1 MKTVIRKSFKRELF
15 LCFIV
20 VALVPMV
27 VTGCFLVNVL
37 KARLSRDYEEKTQ
50 EQLISVENRLA
61 GVFDEMDRAAR
72 EIMSDKV
79 IVDGITQTD
88 SWLKNKAY
96 KRLYEKTQDLRETAW
111 FHIYDAEG
119 FCGLSTSPQGAA
131 DELPP
136 YWGLLKVARTHSQE
150 MILRRASWEQGSE
163 KICLQGARAILDE
176 NEECLG
182 FVVMDITEDHFETIL
197 SGTYNEENGIAVLNS
212 YWEDVYSTKA
222 AKEVSLAQTL
232 RTRRM
237 AGEDLRQTT
246 DGITFYI
253 APLGQ
258 TGLYII
264 LGKEPVFTRDVTD
277 MTVGVM
283 MIMAVCSLFLCIAA
297 AGVMSNYLT
306 APVKKLSQAMAR
318 VEGGDL
324 DVQVGSGRKDEFGQL
339 SASFDGMTRQI
350 KENLALQVKQQKEL
364 NDSNIAMMQA
374 QLNPH
379 FLYNTLDTIKWVAK
393 AHHVPELATLASGL
407 AKILRTSISE
417 AQFISLSEE
426 VSLVCAYMDIQ
437 KIRFDGNFSYDVELP
452 LELEDCMVP
461 KMIIQPI
468 VENAII
474 HGLKERKNGHIFLNI
489 YEEEETLSIEV
500 YDDGCGM
507 DETIL
512 GLLKERNREE
522 LKGHIGFY
530 NVDTIIRLHY
540 GTQYGLYAE
549 NQPEGGARVRITL
562 PKVKRSSNAYA
573 RGHFAKNF

>member
-1 MKTVIRKSFKRELF
+1 MEETGTVGMKTVIRKSFKRELF

-20 VALVPMV
+20 VALVPLV
-27 VTGCFLVNVL
+27 ITGCFLVSVL

-50 EQLISVENRLA
+50 EQLISVENRMT
-61 GVFDEMDRAAR
+61 GIFDEMDQVAK
-72 EIMSDKV
+72 EIMSDRV

-96 KRLYEKTQDLRETAW
+96 KRLYEKTQDLREAAW
-111 FHIYDAEG
+111 FHIYDAQG
-119 FCGLSTSPQGAA
+119 VCSLSTSPQGAEG
-131 DELPP
+131 DLPV

-150 MILRRASWEQGSE
+150 MILRRASWDQSPETL
-163 KICLQGARAILDE
+163 CLQGARAILDE

-182 FVVMDITEDHFETIL
+182 FVVIDMTEDHFETIL
-197 SGTYNEENGIAVLNS
+197 SGAYNEENGIAVLNS

-222 AKEVSLAQTL
+222 AKEASLAQTL

-237 AGEDLRQTT
+237 AGEDLRQAT
-246 DGITFYI
+246 DDITFYI
-253 APLGQ
+253 APIEQ

-264 LGKEPVFTRDVTD
+264 LGKEPVFTQDVTS
-277 MTVGVM
+277 MTIGVM
-283 MIMAVCSLFLCIAA
+283 MIMAVGSLLLCVMA

-306 APVKKLSQAMAR
+306 APIKRLLQAMAR

-324 DVQVGSGRKDEFGQL
+324 DVQIESGRKDELGQL

-393 AHHVPELATLASGL
+393 AHHVSELATMASGL

-474 HGLKERKNGHIFLNI
+474 HGLKERENGHIFVNI
-489 YEEEETLSIEV
+489 YEEEAALCIDV

-512 GLLKERNREE
+512 GLLRERNREE

-549 NQPEGGARVRITL
+549 NQAEGGARVRVTL
-562 PKVKRSSNAYA
+562 PIVRE
-573 RGHFAKNF
+573 

>member
-1 MKTVIRKSFKRELF
+1 MKIIIRKSFKRELF

-20 VALVPMV
+20 VALVPLV
-27 VTGCFLVNVL
+27 ITGCFLVSIL

-50 EQLISVENRLA
+50 AQLVSVEERMTDTFDKMELA
-61 GVFDEMDRAAR
+61 AEKILADQ
-72 EIMSDKV
+72 V

-96 KRLYEKTQDLRETAW
+96 KRLYEKTQDLREVAW
-111 FHIYDAEG
+111 FHVYDAQG
-119 FCGLSTSPQGAA
+119 VCSLSTSPQGVAE
-131 DELPP
+131 DLPA
-136 YWGLLKVARTHSQE
+136 YWGLLKVARTHPQD
-150 MILRRASWEQGSE
+150 MILRRAFWNQNSE
-163 KICLQGARAILDE
+163 APCLQGARTILNQ
-176 NEECLG
+176 NEECVG
-182 FVVMDITEDHFETIL
+182 FVVVDMTETHFEAIL
-197 SGTYNEENGIAVLNS
+197 SGAYDEQNGIAVLDS
-212 YWEDVYSTKA
+212 FWEDVYSTKA
-222 AKEVSLAQTL
+222 AKEASLAQTL
-232 RTRRM
+232 RARWM

-253 APLGQ
+253 APITQ

-264 LGKEPVFTRDVTD
+264 LGKEPVFTQDVTN
-277 MTVGVM
+277 MTVGVI
-283 MIMAVCSLFLCIAA
+283 MIMAICSLLLCIMA
-297 AGVMSNYLT
+297 AGIMSNYLT
-306 APVKKLSQAMAR
+306 APVKRLSKAMER
-318 VEGGDL
+318 VENGDL
-324 DVQVGSGRKDEFGQL
+324 GVQIRSRRRDELGQL
-339 SASFDGMTRQI
+339 STSFDGMTRQI
-350 KENLALQVKQQKEL
+350 KENLELQVKQQKEL

-393 AHHVPELATLASGL
+393 AHHVSELATMASGL

-426 VSLVCAYMDIQ
+426 ISLVCAYMDIQ
-437 KIRFDGNFSYDVELP
+437 KIRFDGNFTYDVELP

-474 HGLKERKNGHIFLNI
+474 HGLKERENGHIFLNI
-489 YEEEETLSIEV
+489 YEEQEMLCIEV

-549 NQPEGGARVRITL
+549 NQTEGGAKVRVTL
-562 PKVKRSSNAYA
+562 PVVRD
-573 RGHFAKNF
+573 

>member
-20 VALVPMV
+20 VALVPLV
-27 VTGCFLVNVL
+27 ITGCFLVSVL

-50 EQLISVENRLA
+50 EQLISVENRMT
-61 GVFDEMDRAAR
+61 GVFDEMDQVAQ
-72 EIMSDKV
+72 EIMSDRV

-96 KRLYEKTQDLRETAW
+96 KRLYEKTQNLREAAW
-111 FHIYDAEG
+111 FHVYDAQG
-119 FCGLSTSPQGAA
+119 VCSLSTSPQGAA
-131 DELPP
+131 GELPV

-150 MILRRASWEQGSE
+150 MILRRASWDQSPETL
-163 KICLQGARAILDE
+163 CLQGARAVLDE

-182 FVVMDITEDHFETIL
+182 FVVIDMTETHFETIL

-222 AKEVSLAQTL
+222 AKEASLAQTL

-237 AGEDLRQTT
+237 AGEDLRQIT
-246 DGITFYI
+246 DDITFYI
-253 APLGQ
+253 APLGG

-264 LGKEPVFTRDVTD
+264 LGKEPVFTGDVTN

-283 MIMAVCSLFLCIAA
+283 MIMAVCSLLLCVMA

-306 APVKKLSQAMAR
+306 APVKRLLRAMSR

-324 DVQVGSGRKDEFGQL
+324 DVQIGSGRKDEFGQL
-339 SASFDGMTRQI
+339 SAGFDGMTRQI
-350 KENLALQVKQQKEL
+350 KENLDLQVKQQKEL

-393 AHHVPELATLASGL
+393 AHHVPELATMASGL

-417 AQFISLSEE
+417 AQFIHLSEE
-426 VSLVCAYMDIQ
+426 ISLVCAYMDIQ

-461 KMIIQPI
+461 KLIIQPI

-474 HGLKERKNGHIFLNI
+474 HGLKERKNGHIFINI
-489 YEEEETLSIEV
+489 YEEKEMLYIEV

-512 GLLKERNREE
+512 GLLRRRDREA

-549 NQPEGGARVRITL
+549 NQAEGGARVRVTL
-562 PKVKRSSNAYA
+562 PVVRE
-573 RGHFAKNF
+573 

>member
-1 MKTVIRKSFKRELF
+1 MIRTVIRKSFKRELF

-20 VALVPMV
+20 VALVPLV
-27 VTGCFLVNVL
+27 ITECFLVSTL

-50 EQLISVENRLA
+50 EQLVSVENRMTDI
-61 GVFDEMDRAAR
+61 FDEMEKVAG
-72 EIMSDKV
+72 EIMADEV

-111 FHIYDAEG
+111 FHVYDAQG
-119 FCGLSTSPQGAA
+119 VCSLSTSPQGAA
-131 DELPP
+131 GDLPA

-150 MILRRASWEQGSE
+150 MILRRASWKQSAASL
-163 KICLQGARAILDE
+163 CLQGACAILDE

-182 FVVMDITEDHFETIL
+182 FVVVDMTEAHFETIL
-197 SGTYNEENGIAVLNS
+197 SGTYDEENGIAILNS
-212 YWEDVYSTKA
+212 YWEDVYSTKQ
-222 AKEVSLAQTL
+222 AKEASLAQTL

-237 AGEDLRQTT
+237 AGESLRQTT

-253 APLGQ
+253 APIEQ

-264 LGKEPVFTRDVTD
+264 LGKEPVFTQDVTS
-277 MTVGVM
+277 MAAGVM
-283 MIMAVCSLFLCIAA
+283 MIMTVCSLLLCILAA
-297 AGVMSNYLT
+297 VVMSNYLT

-324 DVQVGSGRKDEFGQL
+324 DVQIKSGRKDEFGQL

-350 KENLALQVKQQKEL
+350 KENLELQVKQQKEL

-393 AHHVPELATLASGL
+393 AHHVSELATLASGL
-407 AKILRTSISE
+407 ARILRTSISE
-417 AQFISLSEE
+417 AQFISMSEE
-426 VSLVCAYMDIQ
+426 ISLVCAYMDIQ

-452 LELEDCMVP
+452 FELEDCMVP

-474 HGLKERKNGHIFLNI
+474 HGLKEREQGHIFLNI
-489 YEEEETLSIEV
+489 YEEEGVLCIEV

-512 GLLKERNREE
+512 GLLKERNREK

-549 NQPEGGARVRITL
+549 NQTEGGAKVRVTL
-562 PKVKRSSNAYA
+562 PVVRMDL
-573 RGHFAKNF
+573 GQ

>member
-20 VALVPMV
+20 VALVPLV
-27 VTGCFLVNVL
+27 ITGCFLVNTL

-50 EQLISVENRLA
+50 EQLVSVENRMLD
-61 GVFDEMDRAAR
+61 VFDEMEQVSE
-72 EIMSDKV
+72 EIMSDSV
-79 IVDGITQTD
+79 IVEGITQTD

-96 KRLYEKTQDLRETAW
+96 KRLYEKTQDLREVAW
-111 FHIYDAEG
+111 FHVYDAQG
-119 FCGLSTSPQGAA
+119 VCSLSTSPQGATG
-131 DELPP
+131 DLPV

-150 MILRRASWEQGSE
+150 MILRRASWEQSPE
-163 KICLQGARAILDE
+163 TLCLQGACAILDE

-182 FVVMDITEDHFETIL
+182 FVVVDMTEAHFETIL
-197 SGTYNEENGIAVLNS
+197 SGSYDEQNGIAILNS
-212 YWEDVYSTKA
+212 YWEDVYSTKL
-222 AKEVSLAQTL
+222 AKEAGLAQTL

-237 AGEDLRQTT
+237 AGEDLRQIT

-253 APLGQ
+253 APIEQ

-264 LGKEPVFTRDVTD
+264 LGKEPVFTQDVTS
-277 MTVGVM
+277 TAIGVM
-283 MIMAVCSLFLCIAA
+283 MIMAVCSLLLCIVA

-324 DVQVGSGRKDEFGQL
+324 DVQIESGRKDELGQL
-339 SASFDGMTRQI
+339 SASFNVMTRQI
-350 KENLALQVKQQKEL
+350 KENLDLQVKQQKEL

-393 AHHVPELATLASGL
+393 AHHVSELATLASGL
-407 AKILRTSISE
+407 ARILRTSISE

-474 HGLKERKNGHIFLNI
+474 HGLREREHGHIFLNI
-489 YEEEETLSIEV
+489 YEEEETLFIEV

-512 GLLKERNREE
+512 GLLQERNREE
-522 LKGHIGFY
+522 LRGHIGFY

-549 NQPEGGARVRITL
+549 NQAEGGAKVRVTL
-562 PKVKRSSNAYA
+562 PIVRE
-573 RGHFAKNF
+573 

>member
-20 VALVPMV
+20 VALVPLV
-27 VTGCFLVNVL
+27 ITGCFLVSVL

-50 EQLISVENRLA
+50 EQLISVENRMT
-61 GVFDEMDRAAR
+61 GIFDEMDQVAQ
-72 EIMSDKV
+72 EIMSDRV

-96 KRLYEKTQDLRETAW
+96 KRLYEKTQNLREAAW
-111 FHIYDAEG
+111 FHVYDAQG
-119 FCGLSTSPQGAA
+119 VCSLSTSPQGAA
-131 DELPP
+131 GELPV

-150 MILRRASWEQGSE
+150 MILRRASWDQSPETL
-163 KICLQGARAILDE
+163 CLQGARAVLDE

-182 FVVMDITEDHFETIL
+182 FVVIDMTETHFETIL

-222 AKEVSLAQTL
+222 AKEASLAQTL

-237 AGEDLRQTT
+237 AGEDLRQIT
-246 DGITFYI
+246 DDITFYI
-253 APLGQ
+253 APLGG

-264 LGKEPVFTRDVTD
+264 LGKEPVFTGDVTN

-283 MIMAVCSLFLCIAA
+283 MIMAVCSLLLCVMA

-306 APVKKLSQAMAR
+306 APVKRLLRAMSR

-324 DVQVGSGRKDEFGQL
+324 DVQIGSGRKDEFGQL
-339 SASFDGMTRQI
+339 SAGFDGMTRQI
-350 KENLALQVKQQKEL
+350 KENLDLQVKQQKEL

-393 AHHVPELATLASGL
+393 AHHVPELATMASGL

-417 AQFISLSEE
+417 AQFIHLSEE

-461 KMIIQPI
+461 KLIIQPI

-474 HGLKERKNGHIFLNI
+474 HGLKERKNGHIFINI
-489 YEEEETLSIEV
+489 YEEKEMLYIEV

-512 GLLKERNREE
+512 GLLRRRDREA

-549 NQPEGGARVRITL
+549 NQAEGGARVRVTL
-562 PKVKRSSNAYA
+562 PVVRE
-573 RGHFAKNF
+573 

>member
-1 MKTVIRKSFKRELF
+1 MKTVIRKSFKIELF
-15 LCFIV
+15 MCFIV
-20 VALVPMV
+20 VALVPLV
-27 VTGCFLVNVL
+27 ITGCFLVSTL

-50 EQLISVENRLA
+50 EQLISVENRMTDIF
-61 GVFDEMDRAAR
+61 GEMEKVAE
-72 EIMSDKV
+72 EIMTDDV

-111 FHIYDAEG
+111 FHVYDAQG
-119 FCGLSTSPQGAA
+119 VCSLSTSPQGAA
-131 DELPP
+131 GELPV

-150 MILRRASWEQGSE
+150 MTLRRASWERTS
-163 KICLQGARAILDE
+163 KTPCLQGARAILDE

-182 FVVMDITEDHFETIL
+182 FVVVDMTEAHFETIL
-197 SGTYNEENGIAVLNS
+197 SGTYDEQNGIAVLDS
-212 YWEDVYSTKA
+212 FWEDVYSTKM

-237 AGEDLRQTT
+237 AGENLRQTT

-253 APLGQ
+253 APIEQ

-264 LGKEPVFTRDVTD
+264 LGKEPVFTQDVTS
-277 MTVGVM
+277 MTIGVM
-283 MIMAVCSLFLCIAA
+283 MIMTVCSLLLCIVA

-306 APVKKLSQAMAR
+306 VPVKKLSQAMAR

-324 DVQVGSGRKDEFGQL
+324 DVQIESRRKDEFGQL
-339 SASFDGMTRQI
+339 SASFDVMTRQI

-393 AHHVPELATLASGL
+393 AHHVSELATMASGL
-407 AKILRTSISE
+407 ARILRTSISE

-426 VSLVCAYMDIQ
+426 ISLVCAYMDIQ

-474 HGLKERKNGHIFLNI
+474 HGLKERENGHIFLNI
-489 YEEEETLSIEV
+489 YEEEKGLCIEV

-512 GLLKERNREE
+512 ELLKKRSREE
-522 LKGHIGFY
+522 LEGHIGFY

-549 NQPEGGARVRITL
+549 NQAEGGAKVRVTL
-562 PKVKRSSNAYA
+562 PVVRA
-573 RGHFAKNF
+573 

>member
-1 MKTVIRKSFKRELF
+1 MKAVIRKSFKRELF

-20 VALVPMV
+20 VALVPLV
-27 VTGCFLVNVL
+27 ITGSFLVNVL

-50 EQLISVENRLA
+50 AQMVNVENRMTD
-61 GVFDEMDRAAR
+61 VFDEMERAAE
-72 EIMSDKV
+72 EIMSDEV

-96 KRLYEKTQDLRETAW
+96 NRLYEKTQNLREVAW
-111 FHIYDAEG
+111 FHVYDAQG
-119 FCGLSTSPQGAA
+119 ICSLSTSPQESAA
-131 DELPP
+131 ALPA
-136 YWGLLKVARTHSQE
+136 YWGILKVARTHSQE
-150 MILRRASWEQGSE
+150 MILRRASWKGQSSDG
-163 KICLQGARAILDE
+163 ICLQGACAILDG

-182 FVVMDITEDHFETIL
+182 FVVIDMTEDHFETIL
-197 SGTYNEENGIAVLNS
+197 SGAYDEQNGIAVLDS
-212 YWEDVYSTKA
+212 FWEDVYSTKM
-222 AKEVSLAQTL
+222 AKEAALAQTL

-237 AGEDLRQTT
+237 EGEDLRQVT
-246 DGITFYI
+246 DGITFFI
-253 APLGQ
+253 APIEQ

-264 LGKEPVFTRDVTD
+264 LGKEPVFTQDVTS
-277 MTVGVM
+277 MTIGVM
-283 MIMAVCSLFLCIAA
+283 MIMTVCSLLLCIVA

-306 APVKKLSQAMAR
+306 SPVKKLSQAMAR

-324 DVQVGSGRKDEFGQL
+324 EVQIKSGRKDEFGQL

-350 KENLALQVKQQKEL
+350 KENLDLQVRQQKEL

-393 AHHVPELATLASGL
+393 ARHVSELATLASGL
-407 AKILRTSISE
+407 ARILRTSISE

-437 KIRFDGNFSYDVELP
+437 KIRFDGNFAYDVELP
-452 LELEDCMVP
+452 LELEDCKVP
-461 KMIIQPI
+461 KLIIQPI

-474 HGLKERKNGHIFLNI
+474 HGLKEREHGHIFLNI
-489 YEEEETLSIEV
+489 YEEEETLYIEV

-512 GLLKERNREE
+512 NLLKERNREE

-549 NQPEGGARVRITL
+549 NQAEGGARVRITL
-562 PKVKRSSNAYA
+562 PVVGGGKMYV
-573 RGHFAKNF
+573 

>member
-1 MKTVIRKSFKRELF
+1 MKTVLRKSFKRELF

-20 VALVPMV
+20 VALVPLV
-27 VTGCFLVNVL
+27 ITGCFLVSVL

-50 EQLISVENRLA
+50 EQLISVENRMT
-61 GVFDEMDRAAR
+61 GVFDETERVAED
-72 EIMSDKV
+72 IMSDAV
-79 IVDGITQTD
+79 IVDGIIQTD

-96 KRLYEKTQDLRETAW
+96 KRLYEKTQDLREIAW
-111 FHIYDAEG
+111 FHVYDAQG
-119 FCGLSTSPQGAA
+119 VCSLSTSPQGAA
-131 DELPP
+131 GELPV

-150 MILRRASWEQGSE
+150 MILRRASWEQSSNTL
-163 KICLQGARAILDE
+163 CLQGARAILDE
-176 NEECLG
+176 NEECVG
-182 FVVMDITEDHFETIL
+182 FVVVDMTEDHFDTIL
-197 SGTYNEENGIAVLNS
+197 AGAYDEQNGIAVLDS
-212 YWEDVYSTKA
+212 FWEDVYSTKA
-222 AKEVSLAQTL
+222 AKEASLAQIL

-237 AGEDLRQTT
+237 AGEDLRQTA

-253 APLGQ
+253 APLGS

-264 LGKEPVFTRDVTD
+264 LGKEPVFTRDVTN
-277 MTVGVM
+277 MTVGVI
-283 MIMAVCSLFLCIAA
+283 MIMAVCSLLLCVLA

-306 APVKKLSQAMAR
+306 APVKKLLRAMAR

-393 AHHVPELATLASGL
+393 AHHVPELATMASGL
-407 AKILRTSISE
+407 ARILRTSISE

-437 KIRFDGNFSYDVELP
+437 KIRFNGNFSYDVELP

-474 HGLKERKNGHIFLNI
+474 HGLKERENGHIFINI
-489 YEEEETLSIEV
+489 YEEREMLCIEV

-507 DETIL
+507 DQTIL
-512 GLLKERNREE
+512 GLLQERNREE

-549 NQPEGGARVRITL
+549 NQAEGGAKVRVTL
-562 PKVKRSSNAYA
+562 PVVRV
-573 RGHFAKNF
+573 

>member
-1 MKTVIRKSFKRELF
+1 M
-15 LCFIV
+15 CFIV
-20 VALVPMV
+20 VALVPLV
-27 VTGCFLVNVL
+27 ITGCFLVSAL

-50 EQLISVENRLA
+50 TQLISVENRMTDVFGEMEQVA
-61 GVFDEMDRAAR
+61 G
-72 EIMSDKV
+72 EIMSDDV

-96 KRLYEKTQDLRETAW
+96 KRLYEKTQDLREVAW
-111 FHIYDAEG
+111 FHVYDAQG
-119 FCGLSTSPQGAA
+119 VCSLSTSPQGAA
-131 DELPP
+131 GELPV

-150 MILRRASWEQGSE
+150 MILRRASWGQPSSSL
-163 KICLQGARAILDE
+163 CLQGACAILDE

-182 FVVMDITEDHFETIL
+182 FVVMDMTEAHFETIL
-197 SGTYNEENGIAVLNS
+197 SGTYDEQNGIAILNS
-212 YWEDVYSTKA
+212 YWEDVYSTRM
-222 AKEVSLAQTL
+222 AKEASLAQTL

-237 AGEDLRQTT
+237 AGEDLWQAT
-246 DGITFYI
+246 DDITFYI
-253 APLGQ
+253 APIGQ

-264 LGKEPVFTRDVTD
+264 LGKEPVFTQDVTS

-283 MIMAVCSLFLCIAA
+283 MIMTVCSLFLCIVA

-324 DVQVGSGRKDEFGQL
+324 DVQVKSGRKDEFGQL
-339 SASFDGMTRQI
+339 SASFDMMTRQI
-350 KENLALQVKQQKEL
+350 KENLELQVKQQKEL

-393 AHHVPELATLASGL
+393 AHHVSELATMASGL
-407 AKILRTSISE
+407 ARILRTSISE
-417 AQFISLSEE
+417 AQFISMSEE
-426 VSLVCAYMDIQ
+426 ISLVCAYMDIQ

-452 LELEDCMVP
+452 MELEDCMVP

-489 YEEEETLSIEV
+489 YEEEGVLCIEV

-512 GLLKERNREE
+512 SLLKERNREK

-549 NQPEGGARVRITL
+549 NQTEGGAKVRVTL
-562 PKVKRSSNAYA
+562 PVVRMI
-573 RGHFAKNF
+573 

>member
-1 MKTVIRKSFKRELF
+1 MKTIIRKSFKRELF

-20 VALVPMV
+20 VALVPLV
-27 VTGCFLVNVL
+27 ITGCFLVSTL

-50 EQLISVENRLA
+50 EQLVSVENRMTDI
-61 GVFDEMDRAAR
+61 FDEMEEVAE
-72 EIMSDKV
+72 EIMSDDV

-96 KRLYEKTQDLRETAW
+96 KRLYEKTQDLREIAW
-111 FHIYDAEG
+111 FHLYDAQG
-119 FCGLSTSPQGAA
+119 VCRLSTSPQGAA
-131 DELPP
+131 GELPV

-150 MILRRASWEQGSE
+150 MILRRASWQQSTETP
-163 KICLQGARAILDE
+163 CLQGACAILDE

-182 FVVMDITEDHFETIL
+182 FVVVDMTETHFETIL
-197 SGTYNEENGIAVLNS
+197 SGSYDEQNGIAVLNS
-212 YWEDVYSTKA
+212 YWEDVYSTKM
-222 AKEVSLAQTL
+222 AKEASLAQTL

-237 AGEDLRQTT
+237 AGEDLRQIT

-253 APLGQ
+253 APLEE

-264 LGKEPVFTRDVTD
+264 LGKEPVFTQDVTN
-277 MTVGVM
+277 MTIGVM
-283 MIMAVCSLFLCIAA
+283 MIMAVCSLLLCVVAA
-297 AGVMSNYLT
+297 VVMSNYLT
-306 APVKKLSQAMAR
+306 SPVKKLSQAMAR

-324 DVQVGSGRKDEFGQL
+324 DVQVGSGRKDELGQL

-350 KENLALQVKQQKEL
+350 KENLELQVKQQKEL

-393 AHHVPELATLASGL
+393 AHHVSELATMASGL

-426 VSLVCAYMDIQ
+426 ISLVCAYMDIQ

-474 HGLKERKNGHIFLNI
+474 HGLKERENGHIFLNI
-489 YEEEETLSIEV
+489 YEEEEMLCIEV

-512 GLLKERNREE
+512 GLLKERNREK

-540 GTQYGLYAE
+540 GAQYGLYAE
-549 NQPEGGARVRITL
+549 NQAEGGARVRVTL
-562 PKVKRSSNAYA
+562 PVVRK
-573 RGHFAKNF
+573 

>member
-20 VALVPMV
+20 VALVPLV
-27 VTGCFLVNVL
+27 ITGCFLVSVL

-50 EQLISVENRLA
+50 EQLISVENRMT
-61 GVFDEMDRAAR
+61 GVFDEMDQVAQ
-72 EIMSDKV
+72 EIMSDRV

-96 KRLYEKTQDLRETAW
+96 KRLYEKTQNLREAAW
-111 FHIYDAEG
+111 FHVYDAQG
-119 FCGLSTSPQGAA
+119 VCSLSTSPQGAA
-131 DELPP
+131 GELPV

-150 MILRRASWEQGSE
+150 MILRRASWDQSPETL
-163 KICLQGARAILDE
+163 CLQGARAVLDE

-182 FVVMDITEDHFETIL
+182 FVVIDMTETHFETIL

-222 AKEVSLAQTL
+222 AKEASLAQTL

-237 AGEDLRQTT
+237 AGEDLRQIT
-246 DGITFYI
+246 DDITFYI
-253 APLGQ
+253 APLGG

-264 LGKEPVFTRDVTD
+264 LGKEPVFTGDVTN

-283 MIMAVCSLFLCIAA
+283 MIMAVCSLLLCVMA

-306 APVKKLSQAMAR
+306 APVKRLLRAMSR

-324 DVQVGSGRKDEFGQL
+324 DVQIGSGRKDEFGQL
-339 SASFDGMTRQI
+339 SAGFDGMTRQI
-350 KENLALQVKQQKEL
+350 KENLDLQVKQQKEL

-393 AHHVPELATLASGL
+393 AHHVPELATMASGL

-417 AQFISLSEE
+417 AQFIHLSEE

-461 KMIIQPI
+461 KLIIQPI

-474 HGLKERKNGHIFLNI
+474 HGLKERKNGHIFINI
-489 YEEEETLSIEV
+489 YEEKEMLYIEV

-512 GLLKERNREE
+512 GLLRRRDREA

-549 NQPEGGARVRITL
+549 NQAEGGARVRVTL
-562 PKVKRSSNAYA
+562 PVVRE
-573 RGHFAKNF
+573 

>member
-1 MKTVIRKSFKRELF
+1 MRTVIRKSFKRELF

-20 VALVPMV
+20 VALVPLV
-27 VTGCFLVNVL
+27 ITGCFLVNTL

-50 EQLISVENRLA
+50 EQMVSVEKRMMD
-61 GVFDEMDRAAR
+61 VFDEMEQVSK
-72 EIMSDKV
+72 EIMSDPV

-96 KRLYEKTQDLRETAW
+96 KRLYEKTQDLREVAW
-111 FHIYDAEG
+111 FHVYDAQG
-119 FCGLSTSPQGAA
+119 ICSLSTSPKGAA
-131 DELPP
+131 GDLPA

-150 MILRRASWEQGSE
+150 MILRRASWEQSSE
-163 KICLQGARAILDE
+163 ALRLQGACAILDE

-182 FVVMDITEDHFETIL
+182 FVVVDMTEAHFETIL
-197 SGTYNEENGIAVLNS
+197 SGTYDEENGIAILDS
-212 YWEDVYSTKA
+212 YWEDVYSTKL
-222 AKEVSLAQTL
+222 AKEEALAQTL

-237 AGEDLRQTT
+237 AGEDLRQAT

-253 APLGQ
+253 APIEQ

-264 LGKEPVFTRDVTD
+264 LGKEPVFTQDVTN
-277 MTVGVM
+277 MTIGVM
-283 MIMAVCSLFLCIAA
+283 MIMTVGSLLLCIVA

-306 APVKKLSQAMAR
+306 APVKRLSQAMAR

-324 DVQVGSGRKDEFGQL
+324 DVQIESRRRDEFGQL
-339 SASFDGMTRQI
+339 SASFDVMTRQI
-350 KENLALQVKQQKEL
+350 KENLDLQVKQQKEL

-393 AHHVPELATLASGL
+393 AHHVSELATMASGL
-407 AKILRTSISE
+407 ARILRTSISE

-426 VSLVCAYMDIQ
+426 ISLVCAYMDIQ

-474 HGLKERKNGHIFLNI
+474 HGLKERENGHIFLNV
-489 YEEEETLSIEV
+489 YEEEEVLCIEV

-507 DETIL
+507 DEMIL
-512 GLLKERNREE
+512 GLLRERNREE

-549 NQPEGGARVRITL
+549 NQAEGGARVCVTL
-562 PKVKRSSNAYA
+562 PVVRE
-573 RGHFAKNF
+573 

>member
-1 MKTVIRKSFKRELF
+1 MMKAVIRKSFKRELF

-20 VALVPMV
+20 VALVPLV
-27 VTGCFLVNVL
+27 ITGCFLVSVL

-50 EQLISVENRLA
+50 EQMVSVENRMT
-61 GVFDEMDRAAR
+61 GVFDEMEQVAE
-72 EIMSDKV
+72 EIMSDTV

-96 KRLYEKTQDLRETAW
+96 NKLYEKTQDLREVAW
-111 FHIYDAEG
+111 FHVYDAQG
-119 FCGLSTSPQGAA
+119 RCSLSTSPQAA
-131 DELPP
+131 AGELPA
-136 YWGLLKVARTHSQE
+136 YWGILKVARTHSQE
-150 MILRRASWEQGSE
+150 MILRRASWEGQTTDGL
-163 KICLQGARAILDE
+163 CLQGARAILDE
-176 NEECLG
+176 DEECLG
-182 FVVMDITEDHFETIL
+182 FVVVDMTETHFETIL
-197 SGTYNEENGIAVLNS
+197 SGAYDEQNGIAVLDS
-212 YWEDVYSTKA
+212 FWEDVYSTKM
-222 AKEVSLAQTL
+222 AKEAALAQTL

-237 AGEDLRQTT
+237 AGEDLRQVT
-246 DGITFYI
+246 DGITFFI
-253 APLGQ
+253 APMEQ
-258 TGLYII
+258 TGLYLI
-264 LGKEPVFTRDVTD
+264 LGKEPVFTQDVTS
-277 MTVGVM
+277 MTIGVM
-283 MIMAVCSLFLCIAA
+283 MIMAVCSLLLCIVA

-306 APVKKLSQAMAR
+306 APVKKLLRAMAR

-324 DVQVGSGRKDEFGQL
+324 EVQIESGRKDEFGQL
-339 SASFDGMTRQI
+339 STSFDGMTRQI
-350 KENLALQVKQQKEL
+350 KENLDLQMRQQKEL

-407 AKILRTSISE
+407 ARILRTSISE

-452 LELEDCMVP
+452 LELEECMVP

-474 HGLKERKNGHIFLNI
+474 HGLKEREHGHIFLNI
-489 YEEEETLSIEV
+489 YEEEETLFIEV

-512 GLLKERNREE
+512 GLLKKRNREE

-549 NQPEGGARVRITL
+549 NQEQGGARVRITL
-562 PKVKRSSNAYA
+562 PIIRE
-573 RGHFAKNF
+573 

>member
-1 MKTVIRKSFKRELF
+1 MKTVIRQSFKRELF

-27 VTGCFLVNVL
+27 ITGCFLVSVL

-61 GVFDEMDRAAR
+61 GVFDEMDQAAR
-72 EIMSDKV
+72 EIMSDGV

-96 KRLYEKTQDLRETAW
+96 KRLYEKTQDLREIAW
-111 FHIYDAEG
+111 FQIYDAQG
-119 FCGLSTSPQGAA
+119 FCSLSTSPQGASW
-131 DELPP
+131 ELPP

-150 MILRRASWEQGSE
+150 MILRRASWERGSE

-182 FVVMDITEDHFETIL
+182 FVVMDITEAHFETIL

-222 AKEVSLAQTL
+222 AKEASLGQTL

-393 AHHVPELATLASGL
+393 AHHVSELATLASGL

-426 VSLVCAYMDIQ
+426 VGLVCAYMDIQ

-474 HGLKERKNGHIFLNI
+474 HGLKEQENGHIFLNI
-489 YEEEETLSIEV
+489 YEEEETLYIEV

-562 PKVKRSSNAYA
+562 PIVRE
-573 RGHFAKNF
+573 